1 MTAPKIR
8 PLCTLNQVHLNQ
20 VGQTLATCSR
30 VNPNP
35 RRTAGASDLRPASGR
50 RQQQHPRRRAWLTPL
65 SATTSVV
72 FDTLVHKVVTL
83 RRANPGHFQR
93 SPSHRSHRSQSR
105 ALSIQPLTTIGELRI
120 IIEVPEIDTR
130 IFAIQ
135 MLCRVWRLILKGGG
149 SCGRCLQM
157 EAVGGGWWTLE
168 LRASRD
174 LLSAGR

>member
-1 MTAPKIR
+1 MAIQR
-8 PLCTLNQVHLNQ
+8 P
-20 VGQTLATCSR
+20 
-30 VNPNP
+30 
-35 RRTAGASDLRPASGR
+35 ASDLRPASGR

-72 FDTLVHKVVTL
+72 FDTLVRTRGLRSHGGERRKDKVVTL